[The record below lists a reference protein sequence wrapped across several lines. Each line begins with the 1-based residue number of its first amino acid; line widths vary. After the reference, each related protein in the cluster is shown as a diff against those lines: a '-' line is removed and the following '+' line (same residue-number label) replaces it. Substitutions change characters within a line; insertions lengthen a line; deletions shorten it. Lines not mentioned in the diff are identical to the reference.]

1 VNGRS
6 IIKRVAL
13 LPYDFVERT
22 LIGENDESEAARPIA
37 FYRGERYRHGIIDNF
52 YPAYRFASRWSVG
65 RGINNMNPIGVSVID
80 DFHGLNLSKILEVGF
95 EGVFVRISR
104 ASDEQLPI
112 LLSPIAFFF
121 QTGMFF

>member
-1 VNGRS
+1 MNGRS

-22 LIGENDESEAARPIA
+22 LIGENDESEAAR
-37 FYRGERYRHGIIDNF
+37 
-52 YPAYRFASRWSVG
+52 
-65 RGINNMNPIGVSVID
+65 PIGVSVID

-112 LLSPIAFFF
+112 LFVSHCFFFF